1 MNTNNVTS
9 TGSTALTDLI
19 AKVMDKFDTD
29 KDKKLSQAEFSQ
41 FLTGLLEG
49 QVAAP
54 APAAATPAANTNPLP
69 RAAESVHVGAFRSR
83 LGGFDFRKMD
93 DPTISGAMTS
103 KYKAARIFQ
112 DYDPRPESL
121 PAVIE
126 KLRAQ
131 GVNATQIGI
140 DKVDFGDGFGA
151 IDVIQGAYPGGGVAW
166 QWIPQGEIT

>member
-1 MNTNNVTS
+1 MNTNSATS

-54 APAAATPAANTNPLP
+54 ASVTPAATTNPTP
-69 RAAESVHVGAFRSR
+69 RAAEGIHVGQFRSR
-83 LGGFDFRKMD
+83 LGGFDHYKMD
-93 DPTISGAMTS
+93 DPTIGGAMTS

-112 DYDPRPESL
+112 DYEPKPENI

-126 KLRAQ
+126 RLRAQ
-131 GVNATQIGI
+131 GMNPTQIGL
-140 DKVDFGDGFGA
+140 DKIDFGDGYGA